1 MFEIIFNKE
10 NLIVFSFV
18 FFIQILG
25 LNFLLLF
32 FKKFFKE
39 NNLFL
44 NLNYSW
50 FFGNVVFSFF
60 IFLLFVFKKMSFL
73 NLKVFLLML
82 FFITILFI
90 VSFLREKR
98 KIELKKS
105 NLIYLISILF
115 FFTPLMIESLTSF
128 LISWDS
134 LAIWFLKAK
143 ALYIDKDILSFLK
156 NENFY
161 YSSQAYPVGILLII
175 SVYYRLINQVNDQA
189 IQFYFVWF
197 FINMS
202 FLFFGLL
209 IKFFEKFFSKLIL
222 FLLTL
227 SIMVNSAFIIYSH
240 NGYVDLQ
247 LGYIFLTI
255 FSFFYFFIVEKENLF
270 VYSRLIILGLGYS
283 LMIKNEALP
292 FSVFCIFI
300 LLIIYLLKYN
310 LLIFFKKNLFYFLS
324 LLPFIYWYFYRKINF
339 IPSFLDGNFIPKVEN
354 LSRLKVV
361 FNYFL
366 LEYFNTNKYGLTL
379 IIAFLLIIFFGT
391 VIFYKKKIKILLPLI
406 FILLFQISSYFYVFL
421 ITPFPYLIQLESSL
435 ERIFL
440 QFIPLIYFLA
450 IVLIKES
457 IF

>member
-310 LLIFFKKNLFYFLS
+310 LLIFFKK
-324 LLPFIYWYFYRKINF
+324 
-339 IPSFLDGNFIPKVEN
+339 
-354 LSRLKVV
+354 
-361 FNYFL
+361 
-366 LEYFNTNKYGLTL
+366 
-379 IIAFLLIIFFGT
+379 IFF
-391 VIFYKKKIKILLPLI
+391 IF
-406 FILLFQISSYFYVFL
+406 
-421 ITPFPYLIQLESSL
+421 
-435 ERIFL
+435 
-440 QFIPLIYFLA
+440 
-450 IVLIKES
+450 
-457 IF
+457 